1 MSHNSA
7 LTPAS
12 MLTSLLIQNTEAGVA
27 DDKKGSNSPCYL
39 LRMRQYP
46 SNLSSTLALVRF
58 ASLLQKLPV
67 FELSFYFGIIS
78 KFIKVLTLV
87 SVLRIFK

>member
-27 DDKKGSNSPCYL
+27 DDKKGSNSPCY
-39 LRMRQYP
+39 QPTSYAHAPTP
-46 SNLSSTLALVRF
+46 SNLSSTSSGRTLRF
-58 ASLLQKLPV
+58 AAPKAPG
-67 FELSFYFGIIS
+67 F
-78 KFIKVLTLV
+78 
-87 SVLRIFK
+87 